1 MNRWC
6 NSKLGQR
13 MALGMLAIVALT
25 GAAAPQRA
33 DKSLETALRRHVETL
48 ASDDF
53 DGRQPGTEGE
63 AKTLRYLAREWFDMG
78 LVSGTN
84 LPGKDW
90 FAPVE
95 LVKRVPQG
103 YRATFHR
110 NKRPIPLP
118 AGSFFVV
125 TSGMR
130 GLLENAP
137 VLFVGRGVV
146 PARSELAG
154 RIALMLD
161 SLPPGEKPSDRAG
174 KLLDGGAS
182 AVITVLDGEHSIG
195 DITDRRKRA
204 GYALASEVL
213 GGDLEAFLTPE
224 AFAALLPYPSTL
236 TTLREEADR
245 PGFMP
250 RQMGITATLEATSRE
265 TRIHTHNLIGRIP
278 GRDPSAGAVLLL
290 AHWDHFGECE
300 QKPAND
306 LICNGAIDNASG
318 IAVIT
323 EAARQLVRGRQLDR
337 DVYVLATTAEEMGL
351 LGALAFADNP
361 PLPLSQIVAA
371 FNVDSTG
378 LVPRGVPVT
387 VIGRGMTGLDGDISK
402 VLRRMKR
409 TLAPEGDANQFVRRQ
424 DIWALMQHDVPTVMA
439 SSSYSDPVRL
449 KAFMDNTYHR
459 PNDEGIG
466 LELGG
471 LADDVALQVELVRH
485 FASEKTYPGP
495 SSAAS
500 AKPTQ
505 VP

>member
-6 NSKLGQR
+6 NSKLVQR
-13 MALGMLAIVALT
+13 IALGTLAVVALT
-25 GAAAPQRA
+25 GATPPRA
-33 DKSLETALRRHVETL
+33 DKGLETALRRHVETL

-95 LVKRVPQG
+95 LVKRVPQA
-103 YRATFHR
+103 YRASFQR
-110 NKRPIPLP
+110 SKRAIALP

-130 GLLENAP
+130 GLVENAP
-137 VLFVGRGVV
+137 VLFVGQGVI

-161 SLPPGEKPSDRAG
+161 SLPQGEQPSDRAG
-174 KLLDGGAS
+174 KLLDGGA
-182 AVITVLDGEHSIG
+182 AGVITVLDGEHSIG
-195 DITDRRKRA
+195 TITDRRKRA

-213 GGDLEAFLTPE
+213 GGDLEAFLSPDG
-224 AFAALLPYPSTL
+224 FMALLPAGSTL
-236 TTLREEADR
+236 AALREEAQR
-245 PGFMP
+245 PGFVP
-250 RQMGITATLEATSRE
+250 RQLGITATLEATSRE

-290 AHWDHFGECE
+290 AHWDHFGECAV
-300 QKPAND
+300 KPAND

-318 IAVIT
+318 VAVIT

-361 PLPLSQIVAA
+361 PLPLNQIVAA

-387 VIGRGMTGLDGDISK
+387 VIGRGMTGLDGDIGK

-409 TLAPEGDANQFVRRQ
+409 TLATEGDANQYVRRQ
-424 DIWALMQHDVPTVMA
+424 DIWALMQHDVPTVMV

-449 KAFMDNTYHR
+449 KAFMENTYHR
-459 PNDEGIG
+459 PNDEGAG
-466 LELGG
+466 LEWGG
-471 LADDVALQVELVRH
+471 LAEDVLLQVELVRH
-485 FASEKTYPGP
+485 FANEKTYPGTPAAP
-495 SSAAS
+495 SG
-500 AKPTQ
+500 KPAQ